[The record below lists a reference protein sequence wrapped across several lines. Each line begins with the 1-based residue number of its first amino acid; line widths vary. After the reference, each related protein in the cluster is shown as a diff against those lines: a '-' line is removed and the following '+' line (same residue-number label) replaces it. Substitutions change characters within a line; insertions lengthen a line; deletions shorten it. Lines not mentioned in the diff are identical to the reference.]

1 MKKEVAQEI
10 NSVLSK
16 KNIKLNLKEIENL
29 IEIPKNPELGD
40 YAFPC
45 FVLSKQLRKSPDL
58 IAKDLEKKIN
68 KTKVFSE
75 VKSVAGYLNF
85 FVNKNDFAQ
94 KVIYNVLKQKKR
106 YGYSKSHKKK
116 SIMIEFSQPNTHK
129 AFHVGHIRGTSIGES
144 LSRIHEFFG
153 DKVIRANYS
162 GDTGMHIAKWI
173 WCYNK
178 YHKNEKLKNNEQ
190 WIASIYVDA
199 VKRLKENKEYQE
211 EVNEINRL
219 IDKKLNNSINNLWKK
234 TRKLSIDSWKEI
246 YKELNTHFDVHYFE
260 SNLESKA
267 KKLSNKLVKNKIA
280 KIDNGAV
287 IVDLKKY
294 GLDIWVVLRSDG
306 TVLYSAKDLAL
317 AYKKLEDFPK
327 INSSIVLIAHEQ
339 DFYFK
344 QLEKVL
350 ELMKFKKA
358 DNYNHLFFGM
368 VRLPSGKMSSRTG
381 ENILYS
387 DFIKEVKD
395 FSKKRIIQKS
405 GKINKKELEKRAEI
419 LSIASIKYSMLKQSP
434 NKNIVFK
441 KEDALNFEGN
451 TGPYILYTYARA
463 NSILRKAKL
472 KTSEKINIKDIE
484 KIENELLKKIQNF
497 SEVVQN
503 AYKNLNPSLIA
514 NYSYE
519 LAQLFNEFYHSCPV
533 IGSEN
538 EEFRIS
544 LIKCFKQVL
553 ENSLNLLGIETLEE
567 M

>member
-178 YHKNEKLKNNEQ
+178 YHKNEKLKNSEQ